1 MTKRLFSKELLSR
14 QLTLLLAGAA
24 LSLTAACASLSES
37 EPMHETEDAALTAR
51 VFEQLREHPVDLRMF
66 LQAMPKGGDLHNHL
80 SGAVYAESY
89 VDWALE
95 DGLCIIVER
104 AQLAEPPCSAEQ
116 PRLQTALA
124 EGQIT
129 RDQLINAWSLR
140 NFVAAPAGS
149 DSPLAEVSG
158 HDQFFATFFRFD
170 AATNARKADMLAE
183 VAARNARQNIGYLE
197 LMQSFR
203 AGEARTLAQDLDLKD
218 ASRESER
225 RLRKAGIQQ
234 LAEKSIADLD
244 AMEREAGAS
253 LGCQLGDEGDCPVT
267 LRYVAQVLRTVP
279 PAEVLAQSM
288 VAFEMARQD
297 PRVVAVNLVAPEDN
311 DLVLKTYD
319 QQMQII
325 GRLAEQY
332 PDVGVTLHS
341 GELTLGLVPPRD
353 LSDHIRQ
360 AIETARA
367 TRIGHGIDIA
377 YENNPERLL
386 RQMANEE
393 ITVEVNLSSN
403 AEILGVEGRDH
414 PFQTYRRYGVPVVLS
429 TDDEGVSRNDLTH
442 EYMRA
447 VETYDLDYSDLK
459 QFARR
464 ALESAFL
471 PGESLWQDFD
481 EQLRVSSCASMSDSC
496 RAFLDANERAR
507 RQWALEESFKEFEA
521 ERAEL
526 LRKGIMPPL
535 SAYAED

>member
-1 MTKRLFSKELLSR
+1 MMKRFFPKVRLSR
-14 QLTLLLAGAA
+14 PLTLLLAGAA
-24 LSLTAACASLSES
+24 LSLTAACANLPES
-37 EPMHETEDAALTAR
+37 EPEHETEDAALTAR
-51 VFEQLREHPVDLRMF
+51 IFDQLSEHPVDLRMF

-80 SGAVYAESY
+80 SGAVYAENY
-89 VDWALE
+89 IDWALE
-95 DGLCIIVER
+95 DDLCIIVEN
-104 AQLAEPPCSAEQ
+104 AQLAEPPCNAEQ
-116 PRLQTALA
+116 PRLQSALA
-124 EGQIT
+124 NGQIS

-140 NFVAAPAGS
+140 NFVPASAGS
-149 DSPLAEVSG
+149 SSPLAMVSG

-170 AATNARKADMLAE
+170 AATNTRKADMLAE

-203 AGEARTLAQDLDLKD
+203 AGEARTLAQELDLTG
-218 ASRESER
+218 AGPRSQQ
-225 RLRKAGIQQ
+225 RLREAGIQQ
-234 LAEKSIADLD
+234 LAAESIADLD
-244 AMEREAGAS
+244 AMEREARGK
-253 LGCQLGDEGDCPVT
+253 LGCTLGIDGDCPVT
-267 LRYVAQVLRTVP
+267 LRYVAQVLRTAP

-288 VAFEMARQD
+288 LAFEIARRD
-297 PRVVAVNLVAPEDN
+297 PRVVAVNLVAPEDDN
-311 DLVLKTYD
+311 LVLDTYD

-325 GRLAEQY
+325 GRLAEDY
-332 PDVGVTLHS
+332 PYTGITLHA
-341 GELTLGLVPPRD
+341 GELTLGLVPPKD

-360 AIETARA
+360 AIETAGA

-377 YENNPERLL
+377 YENNAERLL
-386 RQMANEE
+386 HRMADEG
-393 ITVEVNLSSN
+393 ITVEVNLTSN
-403 AEILGVEGRDH
+403 AEILGIEGRDH

-447 VETYDLDYSDLK
+447 VETYDLNYSDLK

-481 EQLRVSSCASMSDSC
+481 EKVRDPSCASMTDSC

-507 RQWALEESFKEFEA
+507 RQWALEQSFKEFEA

-526 LRKGIMPPL
+526 LREGIMPPL
-535 SAYAED
+535 SAYAQD